1 MGPSYGPLEKRFLL
15 TTKKHTIMKF
25 KALVALALVVAV
37 PALAC
42 AKKPKKVE
50 EAAPAQAAAPVVE
63 EEDPVITEECIMNV
77 SLFHES
83 VKNKLYAD
91 AYEPW
96 WEVYTTCPNAN
107 KSIYTDGAK
116 IVEALF
122 QAASDPAEK
131 ERLAKLAVEMQDK
144 RIRFFGNDPKYPK
157 DYILGEKGLAY
168 VDFYGEAKYTEAREC
183 LHQSV
188 AAMGSKSKVMVLV
201 KLVDV
206 SYALYKQDP
215 NGRAEQLIA
224 DYELA
229 SNALGEQAADSSNKN
244 AEIAA
249 KQKDYVDNIFAISGA
264 ADCAKLDEIYAAVVR
279 DNLNNLDML
288 QKIAK
293 LYKRV
298 RCTESDVYFA
308 ACEAAHKLQPT
319 QESAAGCASMA
330 AKKGDYEQAIEY
342 YDQAIKLAMVE
353 DAMEDVADYQYNA
366 AFYCYNNLKK
376 YPEARKYALG
386 SIGTLS
392 SLSISKGQGR
402 CYIII
407 GLCYAASHPYGSDAK
422 GAILNKTVFWAAV
435 DKFQKAKQVD
445 PVVEVQAA
453 ELIRQYSKYF
463 PTKEERFDL
472 PNEFSGSTF
481 YVGGWIGETT
491 AIR

>member
-1 MGPSYGPLEKRFLL
+1 
-15 TTKKHTIMKF
+15 MKF
-25 KALVALALVVAV
+25 KTLVVVALAAAV

-42 AKKPKKVE
+42 AKKPKKVADEKVVEAVTPVE
-50 EAAPAQAAAPVVE
+50 EAE
-63 EEDPVITEECIMNV
+63 PVITEECVMNV
-77 SLFHES
+77 SLFHEAT
-83 VKNKLYAD
+83 KNKMFAD
-91 AYEPW
+91 AYNPW

-122 QAASDPAEK
+122 QATSDAAEK

-144 RIRFFGNDPKYPK
+144 RIRYFGNDPKYPK
-157 DYILGEKGLAY
+157 AYILGEKGLAY
-168 VDFYGEAKYTEAREC
+168 VDFYGDAKLAEAREC
-183 LHQSV
+183 LRQSV
-188 AAMGSKSKVMVLV
+188 DGMGANSKIMVLV
-201 KLVDV
+201 KLADV

-215 NGRAEQLIA
+215 DKYAEQFIS
-224 DYELA
+224 DYEIA
-229 SNALGEQAADSSNKN
+229 SNTLGDQAAAPNNKN
-244 AEIAA
+244 AEIAG

-264 ADCAKLDEIYAAVVR
+264 ADCDKLDELYWDDVR
-279 DNLNNLDML
+279 DNVNNLDML
-288 QKIAK
+288 HKIAK

-319 QESAAGCASMA
+319 DESAAGCASMA
-330 AKKGDYEQAIEY
+330 AKKGDYAQAVAY

-353 DAMEDVADYQYNA
+353 DELEDVADYQYNA

-376 YPEARKYALG
+376 FAEARKYAQA
-386 SIGTLS
+386 SIATLS
-392 SLSISKGQGR
+392 GLGISKGQGR

-407 GLCYAASHPYGSDAK
+407 GMCYASTQLYPNDAK
-422 GAILNKTVFWAAV
+422 GRILNKTVYWAAV
-435 DKFQKAKQVD
+435 DKFVKAKQID
-445 PVVEVQAA
+445 SSVEAQAS
-453 ELIRQYSKYF
+453 EFISSYSRFY

-472 PNEFSGSTF
+472 PGEFSGSTY

>member
-1 MGPSYGPLEKRFLL
+1 MKIKSLL
-15 TTKKHTIMKF
+15 I
-25 KALVALALVVAV
+25 LALAAAL

-42 AKKPKKVE
+42 AKKPTKVSQE
-50 EAAPAQAAAPVVE
+50 TPVEAQPVVE
-63 EEDPVITEECIMNV
+63 EEDPVITEECVMNV

-83 VKNKLYAD
+83 VKNKMYAD

-116 IVEALF
+116 ILEALF
-122 QAASDPAEK
+122 QATSDAAEK
-131 ERLAKLAVEMQDK
+131 ARLAKLAVEMQDK
-144 RIRFFGNDPKYPK
+144 RIKYFGNDPKYPTA
-157 DYILGEKGLAY
+157 YILGEKGLAY
-168 VDFYGEAKYTEAREC
+168 LDFYGDEKVEEAREC
-183 LHQSV
+183 LQKS
-188 AAMGSKSKVMVLV
+188 AAGMGPASKIMVLV
-201 KLVDV
+201 KLVDA
-206 SYALYKQDP
+206 SYAVYKKEPDSK
-215 NGRAEQLIA
+215 AEQFIA

-229 SNALGEQAADSSNKN
+229 SNLLSEQAGNPNNKN

-264 ADCAKLDEIYAAVVR
+264 ADCSKLDEIYAAVVK
-279 DNLNNLDML
+279 DNVNNLDML
-288 QKIAK
+288 TKIAK

-319 QESAAGCASMA
+319 DESAAGCASMA
-330 AKKGDYEQAIEY
+330 AKKGEYEQAVSY

-353 DAMEDVADYQYNA
+353 DELEDVADYQYNA

-376 YPEARKYALG
+376 YPEARKYALA
-386 SIGTLS
+386 SIGTLQG
-392 SLSISKGQGR
+392 LGQNKGQGR

-407 GLCYAASHPYGSDAK
+407 GMCYASTQLYPQDAK
-422 GAILNKTVFWAAV
+422 GRILNKTVYWAAV
-435 DKFQKAKQVD
+435 DKFVKAKQID
-445 PVVEVQAA
+445 PSVEAQAN
-453 ELIRQYSKYF
+453 EFISSYSKYY

-472 PNEFSGSTF
+472 PNEFSGSTY

-491 AIR
+491 SIR

>member
-1 MGPSYGPLEKRFLL
+1 MKVKSLL
-15 TTKKHTIMKF
+15 VI
-25 KALVALALVVAV
+25 ALAAAV
-37 PALAC
+37 PAMAC

-50 EAAPAQAAAPVVE
+50 AEPVKEEVVVVE
-63 EEDPVITEECIMNV
+63 EEPTITEECVVNV

-83 VKNKLYAD
+83 VKNKQYAD

-116 IVEALF
+116 IVEALYGTTK
-122 QAASDPAEK
+122 DPAEK
-131 ERLAKLAVEMQDK
+131 ERLAQLAVEMQDK
-144 RIRFFGNDPKYPK
+144 RIRYFGNDPKYPK

-168 VDFYGEAKYTEAREC
+168 LDFYGDTKLPEAREC
-183 LHQSV
+183 LQKSV
-188 AAMGSKSKVMVLV
+188 SAMGAQSKIMVLV

-206 SYALYKQDP
+206 SYAIYKQDP
-215 NGRAEQLIA
+215 EGKAEQFIA

-229 SNALGEQAADSSNKN
+229 SNALAEQAGNPSNKN
-244 AEIAA
+244 AEIAG

-264 ADCAKLDEIYAAVVR
+264 ADCSKLDEIYDAAVK

-330 AKKGDYEQAIEY
+330 AKKGDYEQAIAY
-342 YDQAIKLAMVE
+342 YDQAIKLATVDE
-353 DAMEDVADYQYNA
+353 EMEDVADYQYNA
-366 AFYCYNNLKK
+366 AVYCAMNLKR
-376 YPEARKYALG
+376 YAEARKYALA
-386 SIGTLS
+386 SINTLS
-392 SLSISKGQGR
+392 NMGVNKGQGR

-407 GLCYAASHPYGSDAK
+407 GMCYASTQLYGNDAK
-422 GAILNKTVFWAAV
+422 GTILNKTVFWAAV
-435 DKFQKAKQVD
+435 DKFKKAKQVD
-445 PVVEVQAA
+445 PSVEAA
-453 ELIRQYSKYF
+453 ANEYINAYTKYF
-463 PTKEERFDL
+463 PTKEELFDL
-472 PNEFSGSTF
+472 PNEFSGSTYF
-481 YVGGWIGETT
+481 VGGWIGETT

>member
-1 MGPSYGPLEKRFLL
+1 
-15 TTKKHTIMKF
+15 MKF
-25 KALVALALVVAV
+25 KTLVVLALAVTV

-42 AKKPKKVE
+42 AKKPKKVAE
-50 EAAPAQAAAPVVE
+50 DAPVQVAPVVE
-63 EEDPVITEECIMNV
+63 EEEPTITEECVINV

-83 VKNKLYAD
+83 VKNKMYAD
-91 AYEPW
+91 AYGPW
-96 WEVYTTCPNAN
+96 WETYTTCPNAN

-122 QAASDPAEK
+122 QATADPAEK
-131 ERLAKLAVEMQDK
+131 ERLAKLAIELQDK

-157 DYILGEKGLAY
+157 AYILGEKGLAY
-168 VDFYGEAKYTEAREC
+168 IDFFGDAKLAEARAC
-183 LHQSV
+183 LRES
-188 AAMGSKSKVMVLV
+188 AEAMGAKSKVMVLV

-215 NGRAEQLIA
+215 NNKAEQFIA

-229 SNALGEQAADSSNKN
+229 SNALAEQAGDNSNKN
-244 AEIAA
+244 AEIAG

-264 ADCAKLDEIYAAVVR
+264 ADCSKLDEIYAAAVQ
-279 DNLNNLDML
+279 DNLTNLDML

-319 QESAAGCASMA
+319 DESAAGCASMA
-330 AKKGDYEQAIEY
+330 AKKGDYEQAVAY

-353 DAMEDVADYQYNA
+353 DEMEDVADYQYNA

-376 YPEARKYALG
+376 YQEARKYALA
-386 SIGTLS
+386 SIATLS
-392 SLSISKGQGR
+392 GMGMNKGQGR

-407 GLCYAASHPYGSDAK
+407 GMCYAATQLYPQDAK
-422 GAILNKTVFWAAV
+422 GRILNKTVYWVAV
-435 DKFQKAKQVD
+435 DKFVKAKQVD
-445 PVVEVQAA
+445 PTVEAQAT
-453 ELIRQYSKYF
+453 EFINSYSKYY

-472 PNEFSGSTF
+472 PNEFSGSTY
-481 YVGGWIGETT
+481 YVGGWIGENTN
-491 AIR
+491 IR

>member
-1 MGPSYGPLEKRFLL
+1 
-15 TTKKHTIMKF
+15 MK
-25 KALVALALVVAV
+25 LRNLVVVALAAAV
-37 PALAC
+37 PAMAC

-50 EAAPAQAAAPVVE
+50 EAAPVKEAVVV
-63 EEDPVITEECIMNV
+63 EEDPVITEECVMNV

-83 VKNKLYAD
+83 VKNKMYAD

-107 KSIYTDGAK
+107 KSIYSDGAK

-122 QAASDPAEK
+122 QATSDPAEK
-131 ERLAKLAVEMQDK
+131 ERLAKLAIEMQDK

-157 DYILGEKGLAY
+157 AYILGEKGLAY
-168 VDFYGEAKYTEAREC
+168 VDFYGDAKLAEAREC
-183 LHQSV
+183 LQQSV
-188 AAMGSKSKVMVLV
+188 AGMGNKSKVMVLV

-215 NGRAEQLIA
+215 NGKAEQFIA

-229 SNALGEQAADSSNKN
+229 SNALGEQAADASNKN
-244 AEIAA
+244 AEIAG

-264 ADCAKLDEIYAAVVR
+264 ADCSKLDEIYGAVVK
-279 DNLNNLDML
+279 DNLSNLDML

-298 RCTESDVYFA
+298 RCTESEVYFA

-330 AKKGDYEQAIEY
+330 AKKGDYEAAINY

-353 DAMEDVADYQYNA
+353 DELEDVADYQYNA
-366 AFYCYNNLKK
+366 AFYCFNNLKK
-376 YPEARKYALG
+376 YAEARKYAQA
-386 SIGTLS
+386 SIATLS
-392 SLSISKGQGR
+392 GLGMNKGQGR

-407 GLCYAASHPYGSDAK
+407 GMCYAATRLYGNDAK
-422 GAILNKTVFWAAV
+422 GAILNKTVYWAAV
-435 DKFQKAKQVD
+435 DKFVKAKQVD
-445 PVVEVQAA
+445 PSVEAQAS
-453 ELIRQYSKYF
+453 EFISTYSRYF

-472 PNEFSGSTF
+472 PNEFSGSTY

-491 AIR
+491 NIR